1 MLETKLF
8 FSIATD
14 HESRYL
20 YLSAKENDMSD
31 LSMSMFLNKDDL
43 EKARQEALIASR
55 VKASAVVTKM
65 QQSGTHW
72 TLTAKP
78 EKAK

>member
-1 MLETKLF
+1 
-8 FSIATD
+8 
-14 HESRYL
+14 
-20 YLSAKENDMSD
+20 MSD

-55 VKASAVVTKM
+55 VKAAAVVTQL

-78 EKAK
+78 EKSK

>member
-1 MLETKLF
+1 VLVTQRESSYKL
-8 FSIATD
+8 
-14 HESRYL
+14 
-20 YLSAKENDMSD
+20 LSAKETGMN
-31 LSMSMFLNKDDL
+31 
-43 EKARQEALIASR
+43 EKSAQDEALIAAR
-55 VKASAVVTKM
+55 IKAAAVVTKM